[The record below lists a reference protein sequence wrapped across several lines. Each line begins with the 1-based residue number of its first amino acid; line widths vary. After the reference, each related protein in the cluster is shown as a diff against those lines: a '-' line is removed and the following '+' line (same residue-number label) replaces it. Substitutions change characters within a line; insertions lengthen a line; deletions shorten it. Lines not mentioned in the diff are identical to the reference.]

1 MLNPRQSAQKSG
13 IRIRRH
19 RLVNGVVVVG
29 VIWGLFALALAAI
42 AEPTPENWTL
52 LVSIAASGLYT
63 IGLYLTR
70 RIWLPRLARRPL
82 RNAIL
87 LGIFNAAV
95 IETVFLAVEKLMGAE
110 GVAAHPNLLIDLV
123 MTLPWYAMLVVAFV
137 GVQHRQRFSPAV
149 VLLLGAL
156 YELGADGV
164 AGPLVGMLFGDFQ
177 LLTLEYWL
185 LLMLFGF
192 WAFIPVY
199 SSILLPPAWLI
210 ETTPHARPPSP
221 PAWRDA
227 LKPLI
232 WLIPFLIYLLI
243 LFLFMGALNLA

>member
-1 MLNPRQSAQKSG
+1 
-13 IRIRRH
+13 
-19 RLVNGVVVVG
+19 
-29 VIWGLFALALAAI
+29 
-42 AEPTPENWTL
+42 
-52 LVSIAASGLYT
+52 
-63 IGLYLTR
+63 
-70 RIWLPRLARRPL
+70 
-82 RNAIL
+82 

-95 IETVFLAVEKLMGAE
+95 IETVFLVMEKLMGAE

-137 GVQHRQRFSPAV
+137 GVQHRQRFSPSV

-164 AGPLVGMLFGDFQ
+164 AAPLVGMLFGDFQ

-185 LLMLFGF
+185 FLVLFVF

-199 SSILLPPAWLI
+199 SSIVLAPAWLI
-210 ETTPHARPPSP
+210 ETAPRVPQSAPPP
-221 PAWRDA
+221 WRDA